1 LRPTADTVEQ
11 ASILIVDD
19 QEENLLAL
27 EAVLEPLGQ
36 RLVRAMSGEAALGA
50 LLRDDFALILLD
62 VQMPDMDGFQTAT
75 FIKQREK
82 TQHIPII
89 FLTALSK
96 ELHHMFR
103 GYSAGAVDYVVKPFD
118 PTILRSKVQVFV
130 DLHRNEKA
138 LRASEERFRT
148 AFENAPIGVALVAV
162 GDGRIIEVN
171 RALAKMLGRPER
183 LFVGRPLSEAVH
195 PEDAGMLKLEGP
207 SELRFMRLDGVP
219 VWVEVNASTVHDGGG
234 KPQHVI
240 VQVEDITERK
250 QAERERAAQARERAA
265 RAEAE
270 AVAETMG
277 KLQAVTDV
285 ALRHLTLSELMRELL
300 LRIRDTLEVD
310 AAGILLMGDHDA
322 GETFAS
328 GAVVTP
334 EGKAESGARIPVA
347 RGFTRRMAG
356 TGEVVAIAGVTD
368 QLVLHPLLKDSGI
381 VSLAAAPMAVEG
393 RLHGVLQV
401 GTGAKRKFTSA
412 DQGLLQLIA
421 DRAALAVQHARLYER
436 EHGIVETLQRALLP
450 SRLPQLPGVQVAAR
464 YLPGGMGSDVDVG
477 GDWYDVFPLEDG
489 RIGVAIGD
497 VAGHGLR
504 AAALMGQLRNS
515 LRAYAIEGHPPAIVV
530 DRLNRLVRDLEQGWM
545 ATLLYMVLSP
555 DESEI
560 RFANAGH
567 MPALAL
573 ELGDARFIDADPGPP
588 LGVGADE
595 EYVEAVEPVQPGTTL
610 VIYTDG
616 LVEQPGVAP
625 DVTLA
630 RLAKNALA
638 IGPSDPDVLCEHLL
652 KAQLGEGQPRD
663 DVAFVAIHTV
673 PLSGERLELRLPA
686 EPKALSSVR
695 RALARW
701 LEQAGATAEDAQSI
715 QLACHEA
722 CTNAI
727 EHGYRFGE
735 ATFDVIGELRDGELT
750 LSVVDSGGWR
760 GAGDADRGRGFA
772 LMEGLMDGVEVTP
785 GRDGTTVVMT
795 RRLAGLTAG
804 LT

>member
-1 LRPTADTVEQ
+1 VSAGQ
-11 ASILIVDD
+11 ASILLVDD

-36 RLVRAMSGEAALGA
+36 RLVRATSGAETLSA
-50 LLRDDFALILLD
+50 LLREEFALILLD

-75 FIKQREK
+75 VIKQREK

-118 PTILRSKVQVFV
+118 PMILRSKVQVFV
-130 DLHRNEKA
+130 DLYRKEQA

-148 AFENAPIGVALVAV
+148 AFENAPIGVALVTSEE
-162 GDGRIIEVN
+162 GRVIEVN
-171 RALAKMLGRPER
+171 RALALMLGRPEGFFIGSA
-183 LFVGRPLSEAVH
+183 LCDALH
-195 PEDAGMLKLEGP
+195 PDDKDLLELEGS
-207 SELRFMRLDGVP
+207 SELRFMRLDGIP
-219 VWVEVNASTVHDGGG
+219 VWAQVNASSVSDGAGRTR
-234 KPQHVI
+234 HVI

-250 QAERERAAQARERAA
+250 EAERERAARARERAA

-270 AVAETMG
+270 AVADTMG
-277 KLQAVTDV
+277 KLHAVTDV
-285 ALRHLTLSELMRELL
+285 ALRHLTLADLLQEVL
-300 LRIRDTLEVD
+300 LRIRATLEVD
-310 AAGILLMGDHDA
+310 AAGILLIGDNDA
-322 GETFAS
+322 GEAFAS

-334 EGKAESGARIPVA
+334 EGRSEAGTRIPVA

-356 TGEVVAIAGVTD
+356 TGEVVAIDGVND
-368 QLVLHPLLKDSGI
+368 PEVLHPLLKDLGV
-381 VSLAAAPMAVEG
+381 VSLAAAPMAVDG
-393 RLHGVLQV
+393 RLHGVLQIA
-401 GTGAKRKFTSA
+401 TTKKRRFSPA

-450 SRLPQLPGVQVAAR
+450 SRLPQLPGVNVAAR
-464 YLPGGMGSDVDVG
+464 YLPGGLGADVDVG
-477 GDWYDVFPLEDG
+477 GDWYDVFPLDNG

-515 LRAYAIEGHPPAIVV
+515 LRAYAIEGHPPAVVV

-555 DESEI
+555 DDSEI
-560 RFANAGH
+560 RLANAGH

-573 ELGDARFIDADPGPP
+573 ELGDARFIDVQRGPP

-595 EYVEAVEPVQPGTTL
+595 EYTEVVEALQPGTTL

-630 RLAKNALA
+630 RLAKNALSCDA
-638 IGPSDPDVLCEHLL
+638 ADPDALCDYLV
-652 KAQLGEGQPRD
+652 KAQLGERQPRD

-673 PLSGERLELRLPA
+673 PLSGERLALRLPA

-695 RALARW
+695 RALMRW
-701 LEQAGATAEDAQSI
+701 LEHAGATSEEAQAI

-735 ATFDVIGELRDGELT
+735 ATFEVIGELHDGELT
-750 LSVVDSGGWR
+750 LAVVDSGGWR
-760 GAGDADRGRGFA
+760 GAGDVDRGRGFA
-772 LMEGLMDGVEVTP
+772 LMEGLMDGVQVTP
-785 GRDGTTVVMT
+785 GREGTTVVMT

>member
-1 LRPTADTVEQ
+1 MSDDA
-11 ASILIVDD
+11 AILLVDD

-36 RLVRAMSGEAALGA
+36 RLVRATSGEEALSR
-50 LLRDDFALILLD
+50 LLREEFALILLD
-62 VQMPDMDGFQTAT
+62 VQMPDIDGFQTAT
-75 FIKQREK
+75 LIKQREK

-118 PTILRSKVQVFV
+118 PMILRSKVQVFV
-130 DLHRNEKA
+130 DLWRKENE

-148 AFENAPIGVALVAV
+148 AFENAPIGVALVSV
-162 GDGRIIEVN
+162 GEGRIIEVN
-171 RALAKMLGRPER
+171 RALAKMLGRPEG
-183 LFVGRPLSEAVH
+183 FFIGHPLAEAVH
-195 PEDAGMLKLEGP
+195 PEDAGLLRLDGA
-207 SELRFMRLDGVP
+207 SELRFLRLDGVP

-234 KPQHVI
+234 RPQHVI
-240 VQVEDITERK
+240 VQVEDVTERK
-250 QAERERAAQARERAA
+250 EAERERAARARERAA

-285 ALRHLTLSELMRELL
+285 ALRHLTLNELMEEVL
-300 LRIRDTLEVD
+300 LRIRETLEVD
-310 AAGILLMGDHDA
+310 GAGILLIGDHDA
-322 GETFAS
+322 GDTFAS

-334 EGKAESGARIPVA
+334 EGKTETGTRIPVA

-356 TGEVVAIAGVTD
+356 AGEVVAIDGVTD
-368 QLVLHPLLKDSGI
+368 QQVLHPLLKDCDI

-401 GTGAKRKFTSA
+401 GTTTKRKFSSA

-450 SRLPQLPGVQVAAR
+450 ARLPQLPGVHVAAR
-464 YLPGGMGSDVDVG
+464 YLPGGMGSDVG
-477 GDWYDVFPLEDG
+477 GDWYDVFPLDNG
-489 RIGVAIGD
+489 QIGIAIGD

-515 LRAYAIEGHPPAIVV
+515 LRAYAIEGHPPANVV

-555 DESEI
+555 DDSEI

-567 MPALAL
+567 MPAMTL
-573 ELGDARFIDADPGPP
+573 EMGDARFIDIARGPP

-595 EYVEAVEPVQPGTTL
+595 EYVEVVEPINPGSTI
-610 VIYTDG
+610 VIFTDG
-616 LVEQPGVAP
+616 LVEQPGIAP
-625 DVTLA
+625 DVSLA
-630 RLAKNALA
+630 RLAKNALS
-638 IGPSDPDVLCEHLL
+638 GTCDNPDALCDHLVRE
-652 KAQLGEGQPRD
+652 QLGEGQPRD

-673 PLSGERLELRLPA
+673 PLSGERLALRLPA

-695 RALARW
+695 RALTRW
-701 LEQAGATAEDAQSI
+701 LDAAGATQDEAQAI

-735 ATFDVIGELRDGELT
+735 ATFEVLGELHDGELT
-750 LSVVDSGGWR
+750 LTVTDSGGWR

-785 GRDGTTVVMT
+785 GREGTTVVMT
-795 RRLAGLTAG
+795 RRLGGLTAG

>member
-1 LRPTADTVEQ
+1 VSERAN
-11 ASILIVDD
+11 ILIVDD

-36 RLVRAMSGEAALGA
+36 RLVRAMSGEDALGA
-50 LLRDDFALILLD
+50 LLREDFALILLD
-62 VQMPDMDGFQTAT
+62 VQMPGMDGFQTAT

-82 TQHIPII
+82 TRHIPII
-89 FLTALSK
+89 FLTAISK
-96 ELHHMFR
+96 ELHHVFR
-103 GYSAGAVDYVVKPFD
+103 GYSTGAVDYVVKPFD
-118 PTILRSKVQVFV
+118 PMILRSKVQVFV
-130 DLHRNEKA
+130 DLYRKENE
-138 LRASEERFRT
+138 LRASEERFRA
-148 AFENAPIGVALVAV
+148 AFENAPIGVALVTV

-171 RALAKMLGRPER
+171 RALAKMLGRPEA
-183 LFVGRPLSEAVH
+183 LFIGHPLLGSVH
-195 PEDAGMLKLEGP
+195 PEDAGLLKLEGA

-219 VWVEVNASTVHDGGG
+219 VWAQVNASTVNDGGG
-234 KPQHVI
+234 RPQHVI

-250 QAERERAAQARERAA
+250 EAERDRAARARERAA

-285 ALRHLTLSELMRELL
+285 ALRHLTLDDLMHEVLV
-300 LRIRDTLEVD
+300 RIRDTLEVD
-310 AAGILLMGDHDA
+310 AAGILLIGDNDA
-322 GETFAS
+322 GDAFAS

-334 EGKAESGARIPVA
+334 EGKAETGARIPVA
-347 RGFTRRMAG
+347 RGFARRMAG
-356 TGEVVAIAGVTD
+356 TGEVVTIAGVID
-368 QLVLHPLLKDSGI
+368 PLVLHPLLKESGI
-381 VSLAAAPMAVEG
+381 VSLAAAPMSVEG

-401 GTGAKRKFTSA
+401 GTVKKRRFTAA
-412 DQGLLQLIA
+412 DRGLLQLIS

-450 SRLPQLPGVQVAAR
+450 ARLPQLPGVQVAAR

-477 GDWYDVFPLEDG
+477 GDWYDVFPLDDG

-504 AAALMGQLRNS
+504 AAALMGQLRNA
-515 LRAYAIEGHPPAIVV
+515 LRAYAVEGHPPAGVV

-545 ATLLYMVLSP
+545 ATLLYMVLAP
-555 DESEI
+555 DDCEV

-573 ELGDARFIDADPGPP
+573 EMGDARFIDVQRGPP
-588 LGVGADE
+588 LGVGADN
-595 EYVEAVEPVQPGTTL
+595 EYVETAEPVEPGTTL

-638 IGPSDPDVLCEHLL
+638 NGVDNPDALCDHLV

-663 DVAFVAIHTV
+663 DVAFVVMHMV
-673 PLSGERLELRLPA
+673 PLSGERLVLRLPA

-695 RALARW
+695 RALMRW
-701 LEQAGATAEDAQSI
+701 LEQAGATREEAQSI

-735 ATFDVIGELRDGELT
+735 ASFEVIGELRDGELT
-750 LSVVDSGGWR
+750 LSVIDSGGWR
-760 GAGDADRGRGFA
+760 GAGDADRGRGFK
-772 LMEGLMDGVEVTP
+772 LMEGLMDGVQVNP

>member
-1 LRPTADTVEQ
+1 MMVPQPA
-11 ASILIVDD
+11 ASEPAPILLVDD

-36 RLVRAMSGEAALGA
+36 RLVRAMSGEDALGA
-50 LLRDDFALILLD
+50 LLREDFALILLD
-62 VQMPDMDGFQTAT
+62 VQMPDMDGFQTAA
-75 FIKQREK
+75 FIKQRDK

-118 PTILRSKVQVFV
+118 PMILRSKVQVFV
-130 DLHRNEKA
+130 DLYRKDKA

-148 AFENAPIGVALVAV
+148 AFENAPIGVALVTA
-162 GDGRIIEVN
+162 GDGRIVEVN
-171 RALAKMLGRPER
+171 RALARMLGRPEGV
-183 LFVGRPLSEAVH
+183 FIGRPLTDAVH
-195 PEDAGMLKLEGP
+195 PEDAGLLKLQGL

-219 VWVEVNASTVHDGGG
+219 VWAEVNASAVGDGSGR
-234 KPQHVI
+234 PQNVI

-250 QAERERAAQARERAA
+250 EAERERAARARERAA

-285 ALRHLTLSELMRELL
+285 ALRHLTLDDLLDELL
-300 LRIRDTLEVD
+300 VRIRATLEVD
-310 AAGILLMGDHDA
+310 AAGILLIGDHDA

-334 EGKAESGARIPVA
+334 EGKSESGARIPVA
-347 RGFTRRMAG
+347 RGFARRLAG
-356 TGEVVAIAGVTD
+356 TGEVVAIAAVAD
-368 QLVLHPLLKDSGI
+368 PLVLHPLLKDSGI

-401 GTGAKRKFTSA
+401 GTVAKREFSGA

-450 SRLPQLPGVQVAAR
+450 ARLPQLPGVQVAAR
-464 YLPGGMGSDVDVG
+464 YVPGGIGSDVG
-477 GDWYDVFPLEDG
+477 GDWYDVFPLEHG

-515 LRAYAIEGHPPAIVV
+515 LRAYAIEGHPPAVVV

-545 ATLLYMVLSP
+545 ATLLYTVLSP
-555 DESEI
+555 DESEA

-573 ELGDARFIDADPGPP
+573 ELGDARFIDVERGPP
-588 LGVGADE
+588 LGVGADD
-595 EYVEAVEPVQPGTTL
+595 EYTEVVEAVRPGTTL
-610 VIYTDG
+610 ILFTDG
-616 LVEQPGVAP
+616 LVEQPGVPLDVSLSGFAKSSLASAATTP
-625 DVTLA
+625 DE
-630 RLAKNALA
+630 
-638 IGPSDPDVLCEHLL
+638 LCEDLV

-673 PLSGERLELRLPA
+673 PLSGERLVLRLPA

-695 RALARW
+695 RALMRW
-701 LEQAGATAEDAQSI
+701 LEQAGATREEAQAV

-735 ATFDVIGELRDGELT
+735 ATFEVIAELRDGEVT
-750 LSVVDSGGWR
+750 LMVIDSGGWR
-760 GAGDADRGRGFA
+760 GAGDVDRGRGFV

-785 GRDGTTVVMT
+785 GRNGTSVVMT

>member
-1 LRPTADTVEQ
+1 
-11 ASILIVDD
+11 
-19 QEENLLAL
+19 
-27 EAVLEPLGQ
+27 
-36 RLVRAMSGEAALGA
+36 
-50 LLRDDFALILLD
+50 
-62 VQMPDMDGFQTAT
+62 
-75 FIKQREK
+75 
-82 TQHIPII
+82 
-89 FLTALSK
+89 
-96 ELHHMFR
+96 
-103 GYSAGAVDYVVKPFD
+103 
-118 PTILRSKVQVFV
+118 
-130 DLHRNEKA
+130 
-138 LRASEERFRT
+138 
-148 AFENAPIGVALVAV
+148 
-162 GDGRIIEVN
+162 
-171 RALAKMLGRPER
+171 
-183 LFVGRPLSEAVH
+183 
-195 PEDAGMLKLEGP
+195 
-207 SELRFMRLDGVP
+207 
-219 VWVEVNASTVHDGGG
+219 
-234 KPQHVI
+234 VI

-250 QAERERAAQARERAA
+250 EAERERAARARERAA

-285 ALRHLTLSELMRELL
+285 ALRHLTLNDLL
-300 LRIRDTLEVD
+300 EAVLPRIRETMGVD
-310 AAGILLMGDHDA
+310 AAGILLIGDNDA
-322 GETFAS
+322 GETFAA

-334 EGKAESGARIPVA
+334 EGRSESGNRIPVA
-347 RGFTRRMAG
+347 RGFSRRLAG
-356 TGEVVAIAGVTD
+356 TGEVEAIDGVTD
-368 QLVLHPLLKDSGI
+368 PMVLHPLLKDCGI
-381 VSLAAAPMAVEG
+381 VSLSAAPMAVEG

-401 GTGAKRKFTSA
+401 ATTKKRRFSAA

-450 SRLPQLPGVQVAAR
+450 SRLPQVPGVHVAAR
-464 YLPGGMGSDVDVG
+464 YLPGGMGADVDVG
-477 GDWYDVFPLEDG
+477 GDGYDDFPLEDG

-515 LRAYAIEGHPPAIVV
+515 LRAYAIEGHPPAVVV

-545 ATLLYMVLSP
+545 ATLLYMILSP
-555 DESEI
+555 DESEV

-573 ELGDARFIDADPGPP
+573 EMGDARFIEVQRGPP
-588 LGVGADE
+588 LGVGTDN
-595 EYVEAVEPVQPGTTL
+595 EYVEVVEPMQPGTTL
-610 VIYTDG
+610 VVYTDG
-616 LVEQPGVAP
+616 LVEQPGVSP
-625 DVTLA
+625 DVALA

-638 IGPSDPDVLCEHLL
+638 NGSGDPDSLCDYLV
-652 KAQLGEGQPRD
+652 KSQLGEGQPRD

-673 PLSGERLELRLPA
+673 PLSGERLTLRLPA

-695 RALARW
+695 RALTRW
-701 LEQAGATAEDAQSI
+701 LEQAGATTEEAQAI

-735 ATFDVIGELRDGELT
+735 ASFEVSGELRDGELT
-750 LSVVDSGGWR
+750 LTVTDSGGWR

>member
-1 LRPTADTVEQ
+1 MAEQ

-36 RLVRAMSGEAALGA
+36 RLIRATSGEEALGA

-62 VQMPDMDGFQTAT
+62 VQMPNMDGFQTAT
-75 FIKQREK
+75 FVKQREK

-118 PTILRSKVQVFV
+118 PMILRSKVQVFI
-130 DLHRNEKA
+130 DLYLKEQE

-148 AFENAPIGVALVAV
+148 AFENAPIGVALVTI
-162 GDGRIIEVN
+162 GEGRVIEVN
-171 RALAKMLGRPER
+171 RALAKMLGRPQAV
-183 LFVGRPLSEAVH
+183 FTGHPLSEAVH
-195 PEDAGMLKLEGP
+195 PEDAGVLRLDGS
-207 SELRFMRLDGVP
+207 SELRFLRPDGVSL
-219 VWVEVNASTVHDGGG
+219 WAQVNASTIHDGSGR
-234 KPQHVI
+234 PQHVI
-240 VQVEDITERK
+240 VQVEDVTERK
-250 QAERERAAQARERAA
+250 EAERERAAQARERAA

-277 KLQAVTDV
+277 KLQAITDV
-285 ALRHLTLSELMRELL
+285 ALRHLTLDDLMQGLL
-300 LRIRDTLEVD
+300 ARIRETLEVD
-310 AAGILLMGDHDA
+310 AAGILLIGENDDA
-322 GETFAS
+322 NTFAS
-328 GAVVTP
+328 GAVITP
-334 EGKAESGARIPVA
+334 EGKSESGTRIPVA
-347 RGFTRRMAG
+347 SGSTRRLAG
-356 TGEVVAIAGVTD
+356 TAEVVAIDGVND
-368 QLVLHPLLKDSGI
+368 PMVLHPLLKDSNL

-393 RLHGVLQV
+393 RLQGVLQI
-401 GTGAKRKFTSA
+401 GTTKRRKFSSA
-412 DQGLLQLIA
+412 DQGLVQLVA

-450 SRLPQLPGVQVAAR
+450 TRLPQLPGLQVSAR
-464 YLPGGMGSDVDVG
+464 YLPGGMGADVDVG

-489 RIGVAIGD
+489 RIGIAIGD

-515 LRAYAIEGHPPAIVV
+515 LRAYAIEGHPPAVVV
-530 DRLNRLVRDLEQGWM
+530 DRLNRLVRDWERGWM

-555 DESEI
+555 DDSEV

-573 ELGDARFIDADPGPP
+573 EMGDARFIDVQRGPP
-588 LGVGADE
+588 LGVGADD
-595 EYVEAVEPVQPGTTL
+595 EYVEVVEPVQPGTTL
-610 VIYTDG
+610 IVYTDG

-630 RLAKNALA
+630 RLAKNALSNGA
-638 IGPSDPDVLCEHLL
+638 ADPDALCDHLVRS
-652 KAQLGEGQPRD
+652 QLGEGQPRD

-673 PLSGERLELRLPA
+673 PLSGQRLALRLPA

-695 RALARW
+695 RALTRW
-701 LEQAGATAEDAQSI
+701 LAEGGATREAARAIE
-715 QLACHEA
+715 LAC
-722 CTNAI
+722 
-727 EHGYRFGE
+727 
-735 ATFDVIGELRDGELT
+735 
-750 LSVVDSGGWR
+750 
-760 GAGDADRGRGFA
+760 
-772 LMEGLMDGVEVTP
+772 
-785 GRDGTTVVMT
+785 
-795 RRLAGLTAG
+795 
-804 LT
+804 

>member
-1 LRPTADTVEQ
+1 MTPAPRAAEQ
-11 ASILIVDD
+11 ATILIVDD
-19 QEENLLAL
+19 QEENVLAL

-36 RLVRAMSGEAALGA
+36 RLVRARSGEEALAA
-50 LLRDDFALILLD
+50 LLREEFALILLD
-62 VQMPDMDGFQTAT
+62 VQMPDIDGFQTAT

-82 TQHIPII
+82 TRHIPII

-96 ELHHMFR
+96 ELHHVFR

-118 PTILRSKVQVFV
+118 PMILRSKVQVFV
-130 DLHRNEKA
+130 DLYRKEHA

-148 AFENAPIGVALVAV
+148 AFENAPIGVALVTCEE
-162 GDGRIIEVN
+162 GRIIEVN
-171 RALAKMLGRPER
+171 RALAKMLGRPEG
-183 LFVGRPLSEAVH
+183 LFIGSALEEAVH
-195 PEDAGMLKLEGP
+195 PDDKGALKLDG
-207 SELRFMRLDGVP
+207 SSQLRFMRLDGVP
-219 VWVEVNASTVHDGGG
+219 VWAQVNASSVSDGAGG
-234 KPQHVI
+234 TRHVI

-250 QAERERAAQARERAA
+250 EAERERAARARERAA

-270 AVAETMG
+270 AVADTMG
-277 KLQAVTDV
+277 KLQAITDV
-285 ALRHLTLSELMRELL
+285 ALRHLTLSDLLQEVL
-300 LRIRDTLEVD
+300 LRIRETLAVD
-310 AAGILLMGDHDA
+310 AAGILLIGDHDA

-334 EGKAESGARIPVA
+334 EGKSEAGTRIPVA

-356 TGEVVAIAGVTD
+356 TGEVVAIDGVND
-368 QLVLHPLLKDSGI
+368 AEVLHPLLRDLGV
-381 VSLAAAPMAVEG
+381 VSLAAAPLAVEG
-393 RLHGVLQV
+393 RLHGVLQIA
-401 GTGAKRKFTSA
+401 TTKKRRFTPA

-450 SRLPQLPGVQVAAR
+450 ARLPQLPGVHVAAR
-464 YLPGGMGSDVDVG
+464 YLPGGAGADADVG
-477 GDWYDVFPLEDG
+477 GDWYDVFPLDDG

-515 LRAYAIEGHPPAIVV
+515 LRAYAIEGHPPAVVV

-555 DESEI
+555 DDSEI

-573 ELGDARFIDADPGPP
+573 EMGDARFIDVQRGPP

-595 EYVEAVEPVQPGTTL
+595 EYIEVVEQMQPGTTF
-610 VIYTDG
+610 VIFTDG

-638 IGPSDPDVLCEHLL
+638 NGADDPDALCDHLVRL
-652 KAQLGEGQPRD
+652 QLGEGQPRD
-663 DVAFVAIHTV
+663 DV
-673 PLSGERLELRLPA
+673 
-686 EPKALSSVR
+686 
-695 RALARW
+695 
-701 LEQAGATAEDAQSI
+701 
-715 QLACHEA
+715 
-722 CTNAI
+722 
-727 EHGYRFGE
+727 
-735 ATFDVIGELRDGELT
+735 
-750 LSVVDSGGWR
+750 
-760 GAGDADRGRGFA
+760 
-772 LMEGLMDGVEVTP
+772 
-785 GRDGTTVVMT
+785 
-795 RRLAGLTAG
+795 
-804 LT
+804 

>member
-1 LRPTADTVEQ
+1 VTALPGESSP
-11 ASILIVDD
+11 ASILLVDD

-36 RLVRAMSGEAALGA
+36 RLVRATSGEEALA
-50 LLRDDFALILLD
+50 KLLREEFALILLD
-62 VQMPDMDGFQTAT
+62 VQMPNMDGFQTAT
-75 FIKQREK
+75 FIKGRAK

-118 PTILRSKVQVFV
+118 PMILRSKVQVFV
-130 DLHRNEKA
+130 DLYRKELE

-148 AFENAPIGVALVAV
+148 AFENAPIGVALVTV
-162 GDGRIIEVN
+162 GEGRIIEVN
-171 RALAKMLGRPER
+171 RALARMLGRPEAV
-183 LFVGRPLSEAVH
+183 FIGHPLSEAVH
-195 PEDAGMLKLEGP
+195 PEDAGLLRLDGP

-219 VWVEVNASTVHDGGG
+219 LWAEMNASEVQDGGG
-234 KPQHVI
+234 RAQHVI

-250 QAERERAAQARERAA
+250 EAERERAARAKERAA

-285 ALRHLTLSELMRELL
+285 ALRHLTLNELLQEVL
-300 LRIRDTLEVD
+300 LRIRETLEVD
-310 AAGILLMGDHDA
+310 ATGILLLDDNDA
-322 GETFAS
+322 GATFAS

-334 EGKAESGARIPVA
+334 EGKAEAGTQIPVA
-347 RGFTRRMAG
+347 RGFGRRLAG
-356 TGEVVAIAGVTD
+356 AGEVVAIDSVSD
-368 QLVLHPLLKDSGI
+368 PLVLHPLLKDSHI

-393 RLHGVLQV
+393 RLHGVLQI
-401 GTGAKRKFTSA
+401 GTTKKRRFSSA

-450 SRLPQLPGVQVAAR
+450 ARLPQLPGVHVAAR
-464 YLPGGMGSDVDVG
+464 YLPGGMGADVG
-477 GDWYDVFPLEDG
+477 GDWYDVFPLENG
-489 RIGVAIGD
+489 RIGIAIGD

-515 LRAYAIEGHPPAIVV
+515 LRAYAIEGHPPANVV

-545 ATLLYMVLSP
+545 ATLLYLVLSP
-555 DESEI
+555 DDSEI

-567 MPALAL
+567 MPALSL
-573 ELGDARFIDADPGPP
+573 ELGDARFIDVNRGPP
-588 LGVGADE
+588 LGVGADA
-595 EYVEAVEPVQPGTTL
+595 EYTEVVQALPPGSTL
-610 VIYTDG
+610 VVFTDG
-616 LVEQPGVAP
+616 LVEEPGVAP
-625 DVTLA
+625 DVALA

-638 IGPSDPDVLCEHLL
+638 GMSDDPDALCEHLVH
-652 KAQLGEGQPRD
+652 AQLGEGQPRD

-673 PLSGERLELRLPA
+673 PLSGERLALRLPA

-701 LEQAGATAEDAQSI
+701 LEHAGATTEEGQAI

-735 ATFDVIGELRDGELT
+735 ATFEVVGLLHDGELT
-750 LSVVDSGGWR
+750 LTVTDSGGWR
-760 GAGDADRGRGFA
+760 GAGDVDRGRGFA

-785 GRDGTTVVMT
+785 GREGTTVVMK